1 MGGSGRGGGDGKR
14 SEAAPVG
21 QPPKRLK
28 VSRKADKGRLP
39 LPHETGATAVLSKV
53 AAAAARSKLS
63 DSLAVPVRKRAPAS
77 KAAGPQDSG
86 KLLYACLSL

>member
-1 MGGSGRGGGDGKR
+1 MGGSDHGGGDGKR

-28 VSRKADKGRLP
+28 FSRKADKGRLP
-39 LPHETGATAVLSKV
+39 LPNETGATAVLSKV
-53 AAAAARSKLS
+53 VATVAQSKLS
-63 DSLAVPVRKRAPAS
+63 DPLAVPVRKRAPAS

-86 KLLYACLSL
+86 KLFYVCL